1 MTKTDLIN
9 DIAFEMS
16 NILTPEQIDKVKIVF
31 LVKMQDFDLT
41 ETKQLPMVEE
51 HDNEWL
57 MKRYWIDA
65 AAVGL
70 KESTMRGY
78 LGRIKEF
85 FDFTGKN
92 YKYITAQDITDF
104 LAIKAYRDHISQN
117 YKSTL
122 YRYLCTFFGWAFRK
136 KHIVDNIADGVDKVK
151 QVQAQKKRLTD
162 EEVEDIRDVLETP
175 KEKALFELM
184 LCTGMRV
191 GEISNLNI
199 SDLDLTHKTVNIWGE
214 KSNKY
219 RTGMLTPK
227 AVKALRNYIGNRP
240 GTDPVFLAD
249 RAPHNRMREYGIEK
263 LAKELAVRGG
273 VTRLTATV
281 HIYRKT
287 FASVLYRKTGDVML
301 VSKLLGHSN
310 PEITVKYYL
319 VDDIEEMQNKYNKV
333 A

>member
-9 DIAFEMS
+9 DIAFEM
-16 NILTPEQIDKVKIVF
+16 NDILTPEQIDKVKIVF
-31 LVKMQDFDLT
+31 LVKMQDYDISA
-41 ETKQLPMVEE
+41 TKQLPMVEE

-57 MKRYWIDA
+57 MKRYWIDSVA
-65 AAVGL
+65 AGL
-70 KESTMRGY
+70 SESTIRGY
-78 LGRIKEF
+78 IGRIKEF
-85 FDFTGKN
+85 FDYAWKN
-92 YKYITAQDITDF
+92 YKYVTAQDITDF

-117 YKSTL
+117 YKSTI
-122 YRYLCTFFGWAFRK
+122 YRYLSTFFSWAYRK
-136 KHIVDNIADGVDKVK
+136 EHITKNVADGVDKVK
-151 QVQAQKKRLTD
+151 QIQAQKKRLTD
-162 EEVEDIRDVLETP
+162 EEIEDIRDVLVTP

-191 GEISNLNI
+191 GEIAHLNI
-199 SDLDLTHKTVNIWGE
+199 SDLDLIHKTVTIWGE

-227 AVKALRNYIGNRP
+227 AVKALKNYIGNRP

-263 LAKELAVRGG
+263 LAKEMAACGG

-301 VSKLLGHSN
+301 VSRLLGHSN

-319 VDDIEEMQNKYNKV
+319 VDDIEEMQSKYNKV

>member
-9 DIAFEMS
+9 EIAFDMS
-16 NILTPEQIDKVKIVF
+16 NILTPEQIDKVKIIF
-31 LVKMQDFDLT
+31 LVKMQDLELT
-41 ETKQLPMVEE
+41 ENKQLPMVEE

-57 MKRYWIDA
+57 MKRYWIDSVA
-65 AAVGL
+65 AGL
-70 KESTMRGY
+70 SESTIRGY
-78 LGRIKEF
+78 IGRIKEF
-85 FDFTGKN
+85 FGYVGKN
-92 YKYITAQDITDF
+92 YKYVTAQDITDF

-117 YKSTL
+117 YKSTI
-122 YRYLCTFFGWAFRK
+122 YRYLSTFFSWAYRK
-136 KHIVDNIADGVDKVK
+136 EHIIKNVADGVDKVK

-162 EEVEDIRDVLETP
+162 EEIEDIRDVLETP

-199 SDLDLTHKTVNIWGE
+199 ADLDLTHKTVNIWGE

-227 AVKALRNYIGNRP
+227 AVKALKNYIGNRP

-263 LAKELAVRGG
+263 LAKEMAVRGG

-319 VDDIEEMQNKYNKV
+319 VDDIEEMQSKYNRV

>member
-16 NILTPEQIDKVKIVF
+16 NILTPEQIDKVKIIF
-31 LVKMQDFDLT
+31 LVKMQDFDLA

-57 MKRYWIDA
+57 MKRYCIDSVA
-65 AAVGL
+65 AGL
-70 KESTMRGY
+70 SESTIKSY
-78 LGRIKEF
+78 IGRIKEF
-85 FDFTGKN
+85 FDYAGKN
-92 YKYITAQDITDF
+92 YKYVTAQDITDF

-117 YKSTL
+117 YKSTI
-122 YRYLCTFFGWAFRK
+122 YRYLSTFFSWAYRK
-136 KHIVDNIADGVDKVK
+136 EHIIKNVADGVDKVK

-162 EEVEDIRDVLETP
+162 EEIEDVRDVLDTP

-191 GEISNLNI
+191 GEIAHLNI
-199 SDLDLTHKTVNIWGE
+199 SDLDLTHRTVTIWGE
-214 KSNKY
+214 KSDKY

-227 AVKALRNYIGNRP
+227 AVKALRNYIVKRP

-249 RAPHNRMREYGIEK
+249 RAPYNRMREYGIEK
-263 LAKELAVRGG
+263 LAKEMAVRGG

-301 VSKLLGHSN
+301 VSRLLGHSN

-319 VDDIEEMQNKYNKV
+319 VDDIEEMQSKYNRV

>member
-16 NILTPEQIDKVKIVF
+16 DILTPEQIDKVKIVF
-31 LVKMQDFDLT
+31 LVKMQDYDISA
-41 ETKQLPMVEE
+41 TKQLPMVEE

-57 MKRYWIDA
+57 MKRYWIDSVA
-65 AAVGL
+65 AGL
-70 KESTMRGY
+70 SESTIRGY
-78 LGRIKEF
+78 IGRIKEF
-85 FDFTGKN
+85 FDYAGKN
-92 YKYITAQDITDF
+92 YKYVTAQDITDF

-117 YKSTL
+117 YKSTI
-122 YRYLCTFFGWAFRK
+122 YRYLSTFFSWAYRK
-136 KHIVDNIADGVDKVK
+136 EHITKNVADGVDKVK
-151 QVQAQKKRLTD
+151 QIQAQKKRLTD
-162 EEVEDIRDVLETP
+162 EEIEDIRDVLVTP

-191 GEISNLNI
+191 GEIAHLNI
-199 SDLDLTHKTVNIWGE
+199 SDLDLIHKTVTIWGE

-227 AVKALRNYIGNRP
+227 AVKALKNFIGNRP

-263 LAKELAVRGG
+263 LAKEMAACGG

-301 VSKLLGHSN
+301 VSRLLGHSN

-319 VDDIEEMQNKYNKV
+319 VDDIEEMQSKYNKV

>member
-16 NILTPEQIDKVKIVF
+16 DILTPEQIDKVKIVF
-31 LVKMQDFDLT
+31 LVKMQDYDISA
-41 ETKQLPMVEE
+41 TKQLPMVEE

-57 MKRYWIDA
+57 MKRYWIDSVA
-65 AAVGL
+65 AGL
-70 KESTMRGY
+70 SESTIRGY
-78 LGRIKEF
+78 IGRIKEF
-85 FDFTGKN
+85 FDYAGKN
-92 YKYITAQDITDF
+92 YKYVTAQDITDF

-117 YKSTL
+117 YKSTI
-122 YRYLCTFFGWAFRK
+122 YRYLSTFFSWAYRK
-136 KHIVDNIADGVDKVK
+136 EHITKNVADGVDKVK
-151 QVQAQKKRLTD
+151 QIQAQKKRLTD
-162 EEVEDIRDVLETP
+162 EEIEDIRDVLVTP

-191 GEISNLNI
+191 GEIAHLNI
-199 SDLDLTHKTVNIWGE
+199 SDLDLIHKTVTIWGE

-227 AVKALRNYIGNRP
+227 AVKALKNYIGNRP

-263 LAKELAVRGG
+263 LAKEMAACGG

-301 VSKLLGHSN
+301 VSRLLGHSN

-319 VDDIEEMQNKYNKV
+319 VDDIEEMQSKYNKV

>member
-16 NILTPEQIDKVKIVF
+16 DILTPEQIDKVKIVF
-31 LVKMQDFDLT
+31 LVKMQDYDISA
-41 ETKQLPMVEE
+41 TKQLPMVEE

-57 MKRYWIDA
+57 MKRYWIDSVA
-65 AAVGL
+65 AGL
-70 KESTMRGY
+70 SESTIRGY
-78 LGRIKEF
+78 IGRIKEF
-85 FDFTGKN
+85 FDYAGKN
-92 YKYITAQDITDF
+92 YKYVTAQDITDF

-117 YKSTL
+117 YKSTI
-122 YRYLCTFFGWAFRK
+122 YRYLSTFFSWAYRK
-136 KHIVDNIADGVDKVK
+136 EHITKNVADGVDKVK
-151 QVQAQKKRLTD
+151 QIQAQKKRLTD
-162 EEVEDIRDVLETP
+162 EEIEDIRDVLVTP

-191 GEISNLNI
+191 GEIAHLNI
-199 SDLDLTHKTVNIWGE
+199 SDLDLIHKTVTIWGE

-227 AVKALRNYIGNRP
+227 AVKALKNFIGNRP

-263 LAKELAVRGG
+263 LAKEMAACGG

-301 VSKLLGHSN
+301 VSRLLGHSN

-319 VDDIEEMQNKYNKV
+319 VDDIEEIQSKYNKV

>member
-9 DIAFEMS
+9 EIAFDMS
-16 NILTPEQIDKVKIVF
+16 NILTPEQIDKVKIIFV
-31 LVKMQDFDLT
+31 VKMQDLELT
-41 ETKQLPMVEE
+41 ENKQLPMVEE

-57 MKRYWIDA
+57 MKRYWIDSVA
-65 AAVGL
+65 AGL
-70 KESTMRGY
+70 SESTIRGY
-78 LGRIKEF
+78 IGRIKEF
-85 FDFTGKN
+85 FGYVGKN
-92 YKYITAQDITDF
+92 YKYVTAQDITDF

-117 YKSTL
+117 YKSTI
-122 YRYLCTFFGWAFRK
+122 YRYLSTFFSWAYRK
-136 KHIVDNIADGVDKVK
+136 EHIIKNVADGVDKVK

-162 EEVEDIRDVLETP
+162 EEIEDIRDVLETP

-199 SDLDLTHKTVNIWGE
+199 ADLDLTHKTVNIWGE

-227 AVKALRNYIGNRP
+227 AVKALKNYIGNRP

-263 LAKELAVRGG
+263 LAKEMAVRGG

-319 VDDIEEMQNKYNKV
+319 VDDIEEMQSKYNRV

>member
-16 NILTPEQIDKVKIVF
+16 DILTPEQIDKVKIVF
-31 LVKMQDFDLT
+31 LVKMQDYDIS
-41 ETKQLPMVEE
+41 ENRQLPMVEE

-57 MKRYWIDA
+57 MKRYWIDSVA
-65 AAVGL
+65 AGL
-70 KESTMRGY
+70 SESTIRGY
-78 LGRIKEF
+78 IGRIKEF
-85 FDFTGKN
+85 FDYAGKN
-92 YKYITAQDITDF
+92 YKYVTAQDITDF

-117 YKSTL
+117 YKSTI
-122 YRYLCTFFGWAFRK
+122 YRYLSTFFSWAYRK
-136 KHIVDNIADGVDKVK
+136 EHITKNVADGVDKVK
-151 QVQAQKKRLTD
+151 QIQAQKKRLTD
-162 EEVEDIRDVLETP
+162 EEIEDIRDVLVTT

-191 GEISNLNI
+191 GEIAHLNI
-199 SDLDLTHKTVNIWGE
+199 SDLDLIHKTVTIWGE

-219 RTGMLTPK
+219 RTCMLTPK
-227 AVKALRNYIGNRP
+227 AVKALKNYIGNRP

-263 LAKELAVRGG
+263 LAKEMAACGG

-301 VSKLLGHSN
+301 VSRLLGHSN

-319 VDDIEEMQNKYNKV
+319 VDDIEEMQHKYNRV

>member
-9 DIAFEMS
+9 DIAFEM
-16 NILTPEQIDKVKIVF
+16 NDILTPEQIDKVKIVF
-31 LVKMQDFDLT
+31 LVKMQDYDISA
-41 ETKQLPMVEE
+41 TKQLPMVEE

-57 MKRYWIDA
+57 MKRYWIDSVA
-65 AAVGL
+65 AGL
-70 KESTMRGY
+70 SESTIRGY
-78 LGRIKEF
+78 IGRIKEF
-85 FDFTGKN
+85 FDYAGKN
-92 YKYITAQDITDF
+92 YKYVTAQDITDF

-117 YKSTL
+117 YKSTI
-122 YRYLCTFFGWAFRK
+122 YRYLSTFFSWAYRK
-136 KHIVDNIADGVDKVK
+136 EHITKNVADGVDKVK

-162 EEVEDIRDVLETP
+162 EEIEDIRDVLITP

-191 GEISNLNI
+191 GEIAHLNI
-199 SDLDLTHKTVNIWGE
+199 SDLDLTHKTVTIWGE

-263 LAKELAVRGG
+263 LAKEMAVRGG

-301 VSKLLGHSN
+301 VSRLLGHSN

-319 VDDIEEMQNKYNKV
+319 VDDIEEMQSKYNKV

>member
-9 DIAFEMS
+9 DIAFEMTGT
-16 NILTPEQIDKVKIVF
+16 LTDEQIDRIKIVF
-31 LVKMQDFDLT
+31 LVKMQDFELT
-41 ETKQLPMVEE
+41 EIKQLPMVEE

-57 MKRYWIDA
+57 MKRYCIDSVA
-65 AAVGL
+65 AGL
-70 KESTMRGY
+70 SESTIKSY
-78 LGRIKEF
+78 IGRIKEF
-85 FDFTGKN
+85 FDYAGKN
-92 YKYITAQDITDF
+92 YKYVTAQDITDF

-117 YKSTL
+117 YKSTI
-122 YRYLCTFFGWAFRK
+122 YRYLSTFFSWAYRK
-136 KHIVDNIADGVDKVK
+136 EHIIKNVADGVDKVK

-162 EEVEDIRDVLETP
+162 EEIEDVRDVLDTP

-191 GEISNLNI
+191 GEIAHLNI
-199 SDLDLTHKTVNIWGE
+199 SDLDLTHRTVTIWGE
-214 KSNKY
+214 KSDKY

-227 AVKALRNYIGNRP
+227 AVKALRNYIVKRP

-249 RAPHNRMREYGIEK
+249 RAPYNRMREYGIEK
-263 LAKELAVRGG
+263 LAKEMAVRGG

-301 VSKLLGHSN
+301 VSRLLGHSN

-319 VDDIEEMQNKYNKV
+319 VDDIEEMQSKYNRV

>member
-1 MTKTDLIN
+1 MTNTDLIN
-9 DIAFEMS
+9 DIAFEM
-16 NILTPEQIDKVKIVF
+16 NDILTPEQIDKVKIVF
-31 LVKMQDFDLT
+31 LVKMQDYDISA
-41 ETKQLPMVEE
+41 TKQLPMVEE

-57 MKRYWIDA
+57 MKRYWIDSVA
-65 AAVGL
+65 AGL
-70 KESTMRGY
+70 SESTIRGY
-78 LGRIKEF
+78 IGRIKEF
-85 FDFTGKN
+85 FDYAGKN
-92 YKYITAQDITDF
+92 YKYVTAQDITDF

-117 YKSTL
+117 YKSTI
-122 YRYLCTFFGWAFRK
+122 YRYLSTFFSWAYRK
-136 KHIVDNIADGVDKVK
+136 EHITKNVADGVDKVK
-151 QVQAQKKRLTD
+151 QIQAQKKRLTD
-162 EEVEDIRDVLETP
+162 EEIEDIRDVLVTP

-191 GEISNLNI
+191 GEIAHLNI
-199 SDLDLTHKTVNIWGE
+199 SDLDLIHKTVTIWGE

-227 AVKALRNYIGNRP
+227 AVKALKNYIGNRP

-263 LAKELAVRGG
+263 LAKEMAACGG

-301 VSKLLGHSN
+301 VSRLLGHSN

-319 VDDIEEMQNKYNKV
+319 VDDIEEMQSKYNKV